1 MLLKENSQPEKATYC
16 KILTIWYYGKGKT
29 IEFGG
34 GGEGI
39 SGFPSSGEGKQEW
52 IGGAQGTFRVYESI
66 LCDTIMRSQTIMHL
80 SKLQHKGL
88 PS

>member
-29 IEFGG
+29 IELRGA
-34 GGEGI
+34 EI
-39 SGFPSSGEGKQEW
+39 NGFPSSGGGKQEW